1 MQKALVVTLASILIV
16 VAVAAYSQER
26 ESDRRPG
33 GGKAGKV
40 LSVTTIAT
48 GGSSVYIQDP
58 IVKKLERELIHCG
71 DGSRHSRIPP
81 HR

>member
-33 GGKAGKV
+33 GAR
-40 LSVTTIAT
+40 
-48 GGSSVYIQDP
+48 
-58 IVKKLERELIHCG
+58 LEKYCL
-71 DGSRHSRIPP
+71 
-81 HR
+81 